1 MVNSISV
8 EAFATTHE
16 EMFVTWTYSNRPILE
31 YRNNGNLISSVETY
45 IDESLAGS
53 GYTGGNA
60 ASNVNEIVL
69 CRYDYFV
76 DFVYLPEAY
85 DYYLVSRI
93 WCQTTPDNF
102 TFKPNG
108 TASILKNTGNE
119 MVQMETKYYM
129 FQSGNVSGFQTV
141 SKLPDDLTDTA
152 INGFSFYG
160 EHGSVGPTLHA
171 LMYIV
176 PVVKTNS
183 DESQAILEHLQQIED
198 NTNNIEQGLK
208 DVQKT
213 LEEQYGVE
221 DNEDFGVGELT
232 EDTEQKM
239 GALTFASDTM
249 IGMLDLFDADDVGE
263 AKFTFPSFSIKVQ
276 GETYKIWDDIEFNF
290 VILEEHFGV
299 LIEAVRWAM
308 TMLVYVAL
316 IQYIGK
322 SYNDIIGGY

>member
-1 MVNSISV
+1 MASSVNV
-8 EAFATTHE
+8 KAFATTHE
-16 EMFVTWTYSNRPILE
+16 EMFVTWTYSNRPFLE
-31 YRNNGNLISSVETY
+31 YRNNGNIIASVETY

-60 ASNVNEIVL
+60 ASNVDEIVL

-76 DFVYLPEAY
+76 DFVYLPDAY
-85 DYYLVSRI
+85 EYYLVSRI
-93 WCQTTPDNF
+93 WSQTTPDNF
-102 TFKPNG
+102 TFRPNG
-108 TASILKNTGNE
+108 TASVLKNTGSE
-119 MVQMETKYYM
+119 MVHMDTKYYT
-129 FQSGNVSGFQTV
+129 FQSGGVSGFQTV
-141 SKLPDDLTDTA
+141 SKIPDDLGDSA

-160 EHGSVGPTLHA
+160 DTGSVGPTLHA

-221 DNEDFGVGELT
+221 ENENFGVGGLT
-232 EDTEQKM
+232 EETEEKM

-263 AKFTFPSFSIKVQ
+263 AKLTFPSFSIKVQ
-276 GETYKIWDDIEFNF
+276 GESYKIWDDIEFDF
-290 VILEEHFGV
+290 AILEEHFGV